1 MTGFAGEDG
10 SSNAEIPAARIN
22 GASRTPPS
30 STATSITPIP
40 MRGSSRF
47 VSMVLPETGNLIT
60 GPSSSKSMDLRDA
73 LPEFVLTIILVIST
87 LVLVLRLWQDITIAV
102 SATLMMLSLGG
113 LFLIFG
119 AKITVLSRTLV
130 DRERGIRLN
139 LIETQEVLAAKY
151 DETVAQIDAIIQDF
165 QRRLYR

>member
-1 MTGFAGEDG
+1 
-10 SSNAEIPAARIN
+10 
-22 GASRTPPS
+22 
-30 STATSITPIP
+30 
-40 MRGSSRF
+40 
-47 VSMVLPETGNLIT
+47 
-60 GPSSSKSMDLRDA
+60 MDLRDA

-113 LFLIFG
+113 LFLVFG
-119 AKITVLSRTLV
+119 AKITALSRALS
-130 DRERGIRLN
+130 DRERSIRIN
-139 LIETQEVLAAKY
+139 LLETQDLLAGKY

>member
-1 MTGFAGEDG
+1 
-10 SSNAEIPAARIN
+10 
-22 GASRTPPS
+22 
-30 STATSITPIP
+30 
-40 MRGSSRF
+40 
-47 VSMVLPETGNLIT
+47 
-60 GPSSSKSMDLRDA
+60 MDLRDA
-73 LPEFVLTIILVIST
+73 VPEFVLTIILVIST

-119 AKITVLSRTLV
+119 AKITALSRTLV
-130 DRERGIRLN
+130 ERERGIRIN

-151 DETVAQIDAIIQDF
+151 DETVAQIDAIVRDF

>member
-1 MTGFAGEDG
+1 
-10 SSNAEIPAARIN
+10 
-22 GASRTPPS
+22 
-30 STATSITPIP
+30 
-40 MRGSSRF
+40 
-47 VSMVLPETGNLIT
+47 
-60 GPSSSKSMDLRDA
+60 MDLRDA

-113 LFLIFG
+113 LFLVFG
-119 AKITVLSRTLV
+119 AKITALSRTLV
-130 DRERGIRLN
+130 DRERGIRIN

>member
-1 MTGFAGEDG
+1 
-10 SSNAEIPAARIN
+10 
-22 GASRTPPS
+22 
-30 STATSITPIP
+30 
-40 MRGSSRF
+40 
-47 VSMVLPETGNLIT
+47 
-60 GPSSSKSMDLRDA
+60 MDLRDA

-119 AKITVLSRTLV
+119 AKIAVLSRTLV

-139 LIETQEVLAAKY
+139 LIETQEVLAGKY

>member
-1 MTGFAGEDG
+1 
-10 SSNAEIPAARIN
+10 
-22 GASRTPPS
+22 
-30 STATSITPIP
+30 
-40 MRGSSRF
+40 
-47 VSMVLPETGNLIT
+47 
-60 GPSSSKSMDLRDA
+60 MDLRDA

-113 LFLIFG
+113 LFLVFG
-119 AKITVLSRTLV
+119 AKITALSRTLV

-139 LIETQEVLAAKY
+139 LIETQEVLAGKY

>member
-1 MTGFAGEDG
+1 
-10 SSNAEIPAARIN
+10 
-22 GASRTPPS
+22 
-30 STATSITPIP
+30 
-40 MRGSSRF
+40 
-47 VSMVLPETGNLIT
+47 
-60 GPSSSKSMDLRDA
+60 MDLRDA

-119 AKITVLSRTLV
+119 AKITALSRTLV

-139 LIETQEVLAAKY
+139 LIETQEVLSGKY

>member
-1 MTGFAGEDG
+1 
-10 SSNAEIPAARIN
+10 
-22 GASRTPPS
+22 
-30 STATSITPIP
+30 
-40 MRGSSRF
+40 
-47 VSMVLPETGNLIT
+47 
-60 GPSSSKSMDLRDA
+60 MDLRDA

-113 LFLIFG
+113 LFLVFG
-119 AKITVLSRTLV
+119 AKITGLSRTLV

>member
-1 MTGFAGEDG
+1 
-10 SSNAEIPAARIN
+10 
-22 GASRTPPS
+22 
-30 STATSITPIP
+30 
-40 MRGSSRF
+40 
-47 VSMVLPETGNLIT
+47 
-60 GPSSSKSMDLRDA
+60 MDLRDA

-113 LFLIFG
+113 LFLLFG
-119 AKITVLSRTLV
+119 AKIALLSRTLV

-139 LIETQEVLAAKY
+139 LIETQEVLAGKY

>member
-1 MTGFAGEDG
+1 
-10 SSNAEIPAARIN
+10 
-22 GASRTPPS
+22 
-30 STATSITPIP
+30 
-40 MRGSSRF
+40 
-47 VSMVLPETGNLIT
+47 
-60 GPSSSKSMDLRDA
+60 MDLRDA

-113 LFLIFG
+113 LFLLFG
-119 AKITVLSRTLV
+119 AKIALLSRTLV
-130 DRERGIRLN
+130 DRERGIRIN
-139 LIETQEVLAAKY
+139 LIETQEVLAGKY

>member
-1 MTGFAGEDG
+1 
-10 SSNAEIPAARIN
+10 
-22 GASRTPPS
+22 
-30 STATSITPIP
+30 
-40 MRGSSRF
+40 
-47 VSMVLPETGNLIT
+47 
-60 GPSSSKSMDLRDA
+60 MDLRDA
-73 LPEFVLTIILVIST
+73 LPEFVLTIILVVST

-113 LFLIFG
+113 LFLLFG
-119 AKITVLSRTLV
+119 AKIALLSRTLV

-151 DETVAQIDAIIQDF
+151 DETVTQIDAIIQDF

>member
-1 MTGFAGEDG
+1 
-10 SSNAEIPAARIN
+10 
-22 GASRTPPS
+22 
-30 STATSITPIP
+30 
-40 MRGSSRF
+40 
-47 VSMVLPETGNLIT
+47 
-60 GPSSSKSMDLRDA
+60 MDLRDA

-87 LVLVLRLWQDITIAV
+87 LVLVLRVWQDLTIAV

-113 LFLIFG
+113 LFLLFG
-119 AKITVLSRTLV
+119 AKIALLSRTLV

-151 DETVAQIDAIIQDF
+151 DETVTQIDAIIQDF

>member
-1 MTGFAGEDG
+1 
-10 SSNAEIPAARIN
+10 
-22 GASRTPPS
+22 
-30 STATSITPIP
+30 
-40 MRGSSRF
+40 
-47 VSMVLPETGNLIT
+47 
-60 GPSSSKSMDLRDA
+60 MDLRDA

-113 LFLIFG
+113 LFLVFG
-119 AKITVLSRTLV
+119 AKITALSRTLV
-130 DRERGIRLN
+130 DRERSIRIN
-139 LIETQEVLAAKY
+139 LIETQEVLAGKY

>member
-1 MTGFAGEDG
+1 
-10 SSNAEIPAARIN
+10 
-22 GASRTPPS
+22 
-30 STATSITPIP
+30 
-40 MRGSSRF
+40 
-47 VSMVLPETGNLIT
+47 
-60 GPSSSKSMDLRDA
+60 MDLRDA

-119 AKITVLSRTLV
+119 AKITALSRTLV
-130 DRERGIRLN
+130 ERERGIRIN

>member
-1 MTGFAGEDG
+1 
-10 SSNAEIPAARIN
+10 
-22 GASRTPPS
+22 
-30 STATSITPIP
+30 
-40 MRGSSRF
+40 
-47 VSMVLPETGNLIT
+47 
-60 GPSSSKSMDLRDA
+60 MDLRDA

-113 LFLIFG
+113 LFLLFG
-119 AKITVLSRTLV
+119 AKITLLSRTLV

-139 LIETQEVLAAKY
+139 LIETQEVLAGKY

>member
-1 MTGFAGEDG
+1 
-10 SSNAEIPAARIN
+10 
-22 GASRTPPS
+22 
-30 STATSITPIP
+30 
-40 MRGSSRF
+40 
-47 VSMVLPETGNLIT
+47 
-60 GPSSSKSMDLRDA
+60 MDLRDA

-113 LFLIFG
+113 LFLLFG
-119 AKITVLSRTLV
+119 AKITALSRTLV
-130 DRERGIRLN
+130 DRERSIRIN
-139 LIETQEVLAAKY
+139 LIETQEVLAGKY